1 MKLVIKNPPPPAPND
16 PWAGWLWEWV
26 VQVVNGK
33 KIKLVKKKKKKKK
46 GGRRYKKDKDPPGPP
61 GGGSGG
67 ASSSGKKGR
76 THGMALRP
84 SKVPKGGYRVRW
96 PSSIDPLG
104 RMLWRGLVALAT
116 RTLLFMFFLRAQEDE
131 AEAEGGG
138 YVYEDEYKS
147 AWDESDAEEWD
158 GEFKT

>member
-1 MKLVIKNPPPPAPND
+1 LGI
-16 PWAGWLWEWV
+16 L
-26 VQVVNGK
+26 
-33 KIKLVKKKKKKKK
+33 
-46 GGRRYKKDKDPPGPP
+46 
-61 GGGSGG
+61 
-67 ASSSGKKGR
+67 
-76 THGMALRP
+76 
-84 SKVPKGGYRVRW
+84 GGYRVRW

-116 RTLLFMFFLRAQEDE
+116 RTLLFIPFLRAQEAE

-147 AWDESDAEEWD
+147 AWDESDAQEWD